1 MNKRSRVKNV
11 IKRFLYF
18 SLFHLRLFDLSLKI
32 LAKVRQQH
40 PCIILLYHRITD
52 NSSKY
57 HNQGRAMHH
66 HIKHLE
72 KELPYLKR
80 NYQIL
85 TIDEV
90 IRHLKSGVG
99 FRKPSVAITFDDGY
113 LDNYT
118 LAYPVL
124 KKHGVPATIYLATDL
139 IGTSQR
145 IWTDQIEFMFLGARK
160 DQFNLPRL
168 FGNQELR
175 IKTKEEKEQVS
186 NEITEA
192 LKKKPDAERTEIMR
206 RLFETLGI
214 NGNRSKNG
222 EERIMLNWDE
232 VQKMARNGITIGSH
246 SHTHP
251 ILSRMPIQKAKE
263 EILESKKIL
272 EENLSIKVKHF
283 AFPNGKQDD
292 FNEELKDYCQEVGFE
307 SVASV
312 ISGTNN
318 ALKGDPMNLKRIS
331 ATAPV
336 WMLAGE
342 LVRLFWKDGIKKRF
356 QRTQQTQRTQ

>member
-1 MNKRSRVKNV
+1 MNKKRRIKNI
-11 IKRFLYF
+11 IKGFLFF

-32 LAKVRQQH
+32 LAKVHRQH
-40 PCIILLYHRITD
+40 PCVILLYHRITD
-52 NSSKY
+52 KGSKY

-72 KELPYLKR
+72 RELAYLKK

-85 TIDEV
+85 TLDEV
-90 IRHLKSGVG
+90 IQGFKSRVG
-99 FRKPSVAITFDDGY
+99 FRSPSVAITFDDGY

-124 KKHGVPATIYLATDL
+124 KKHGVPATIYLTTDF

-145 IWTDQIEFMFLGARK
+145 IWTDQIEFMLLGSGK
-160 DQFNLPRL
+160 EQFNLPRL
-168 FGNQELR
+168 FGDRELR
-175 IKTKEEKEQVS
+175 IRTKKEKEHVS

-192 LKKKPDAERTEIMR
+192 LKKRPDAERTEIMYE
-206 RLFETLGI
+206 LFKTLEMK
-214 NGNRSKNG
+214 GNPGRNC

-232 VQKMARNGITIGSH
+232 VKEMANDGFVIGSH

-251 ILSRMPIQKAKE
+251 ILSRMPIQKAKD
-263 EILESKKIL
+263 EILQSKKIIEGTL
-272 EENLSIKVKHF
+272 GIKVEHF
-283 AFPNGKQDD
+283 AFPNGKEDD
-292 FNEELKDYCQEVGFE
+292 FNEELKDYCQEIGFE

-312 ISGTNN
+312 VYGTNDVSN
-318 ALKGDPMNLKRIS
+318 GNTYALKRIG
-331 ATAPV
+331 ATSPV

-342 LVRLFWKDGIKKRF
+342 LVKLFMRAN
-356 QRTQQTQRTQ
+356 RT